1 MANFSKKT
9 NRFEIIIVALIYL
22 AFIVIGILSYRDY
35 GISVDEWDMRLL
47 GFVNLK
53 YITEIF
59 FHDISAK
66 LDEILLIPKISDYS
80 SNTHGVI
87 FTLPMAFVEY
97 FFNITDSQKYY
108 FIRHYFNHLIFLI
121 SNFYFFLIVKEKF
134 NNWIY
139 GILGGLFLFLS
150 PRIFAESFY
159 NQKDILFLSLFIINL
174 YYGIHFLKSPSLK
187 NSILFSLTT
196 ALAIDIR
203 IMGIII
209 APIIVFF
216 TYLKYLK
223 NKNFKIFIGI
233 PIYLILVPLFTILFW
248 PFLWENPLI
257 HFIQNFKSLS
267 SYVSVGYNFYLGNY
281 YESSNVPWHYIIV
294 WIGIT
299 TPIFY
304 LVLFAVGFS
313 SYTLRFKKRLF
324 KITNNNSENG
334 LWVGEKELE
343 DLIYYILFIA
353 PIFIVIFLNSTLYN
367 GWRHLYFIY
376 PCFLLISLRGLH
388 LIDMNYFKRRN
399 WVLKIMISIFLA
411 HIAFVMIKDHPYQ
424 NIYFNFLS
432 GKNIGTKF
440 ELDYW
445 GLSNKQALEYIL
457 KNDSKS
463 VIKIGSA
470 GPISLENSKQ
480 ILSSLDKK
488 RVMISEN
495 IESDYI
501 IDNYIYWYG
510 KYKKKRH
517 EIPNNFTIYKE
528 IFVSGKRIIS
538 IYKKI

>member
-9 NRFEIIIVALIYL
+9 NRQEIIVVTLIYL
-22 AFIVIGILSYRDY
+22 AFFITGILSYQDF
-35 GISVDEWDMRLL
+35 GISVDEWDLRVL

-59 FHDISAK
+59 FQNISVK

-80 SNTHGVI
+80 GNTHGAI
-87 FTLPMAFVEY
+87 FALPMAFVEY

-121 SNFYFFLIVKEKF
+121 SNFYFFLLVKERF

-139 GILGGLFLFLS
+139 GIFGGLFLFLS

-159 NQKDILFLSLFIINL
+159 NQKDILFLSLFTINL

-187 NSILFSLTT
+187 NSILFSFTT

-209 APIIVFF
+209 APVIVFL
-216 TYLKYLK
+216 TYLKYLR
-223 NKNFKIFIGI
+223 NKNFKISTGI
-233 PIYLILVPLFTILFW
+233 PTYLILFPLLTILFW
-248 PFLWENPLI
+248 PYLWENPLI
-257 HFIQNFKSLS
+257 HFIQNFISLS
-267 SYVSVGYNFYLGNY
+267 SYGALRYAFYLGNY
-281 YESSNVPWHYIIV
+281 YESVNLPWSYIFV
-294 WIGIT
+294 WMGIT
-299 TPIFY
+299 IPLFY
-304 LVLFAVGFS
+304 LALFFIGFTN
-313 SYTLRFKKRLF
+313 YTLRIKNRIL
-324 KITNNNSENG
+324 KITNNNSLNDF
-334 LWVGEKELE
+334 WRGEAELQ

-353 PIFIVIFLNSTLYN
+353 PIFLVILLNSTLYN

-376 PCFLLISLRGLH
+376 PCFLMISLKGLY
-388 LIDMNYFKRRN
+388 LIDFNYFKKKN
-399 WVLKIMISIFLA
+399 WKLKILVFLFLS
-411 HIAFVMIKDHPYQ
+411 HITFLMIKDHPHQ
-424 NIYFNFLS
+424 NVYFNFLA
-432 GKNIGTKF
+432 GKNVQAKF

-517 EIPNNFTIYKE
+517 EIPNNFKIYKE

-538 IYKKI
+538 IYKK